1 MVSSETVNGSRS
13 VLPAIVAKRDQGS
26 CASGGRRPTDQ
37 RRFNTSK
44 MKPETLFRLHEET
57 CKKTLDIMRAKN
69 SDYCGGTETV
79 DALANF
85 KSAKSLG
92 LHPVTGLLLRM
103 QDKLMRIKSFVND
116 GQLQV
121 AGESVDDACEDLVN
135 YSILAKA
142 LLTEEREEHCETCD
156 GPVEDDCDNMY
167 CPEYTPNRTKTTLF

>member
-1 MVSSETVNGSRS
+1 
-13 VLPAIVAKRDQGS
+13 
-26 CASGGRRPTDQ
+26 
-37 RRFNTSK
+37 

-69 SDYCGGTETV
+69 SDYCGGTETI

-156 GPVEDDCDNMY
+156 GPVKEDCDNMY
-167 CPEYTPNRTKTTLF
+167 CPEYTPTQL

>member
-1 MVSSETVNGSRS
+1 
-13 VLPAIVAKRDQGS
+13 
-26 CASGGRRPTDQ
+26 
-37 RRFNTSK
+37 
-44 MKPETLFRLHEET
+44 
-57 CKKTLDIMRAKN
+57 MRAKN
-69 SDYCGGTETV
+69 SDYCGGENTV

-85 KSAKSLG
+85 KTAKSLG

-116 GQLQV
+116 GELKV

-142 LLTEEREEHCETCD
+142 LLSEEREENCETCD
-156 GPVEDDCDNMY
+156 GPVGDDCDNMY

>member
-1 MVSSETVNGSRS
+1 
-13 VLPAIVAKRDQGS
+13 
-26 CASGGRRPTDQ
+26 
-37 RRFNTSK
+37 
-44 MKPETLFRLHEET
+44 MKPEELFQMHEET
-57 CKKTLDIMRAKN
+57 CAKTLGIMRAKN
-69 SDYCGGTETV
+69 SDYCGGESTV

-116 GQLQV
+116 GELKV

-142 LLTEEREEHCETCD
+142 LLSEERGD
-156 GPVEDDCDNMY
+156 SVG
-167 CPEYTPNRTKTTLF
+167 

>member
-1 MVSSETVNGSRS
+1 MVSCETVNGSRS
-13 VLPAIVAKRDQGS
+13 VLLAIVAEGHKS
-26 CASGGRRPTDQ
+26 FSSGRGRRPTDQ

-167 CPEYTPNRTKTTLF
+167 CPEYRPKK